1 MVWTNETRP
10 ICGAG
15 PLDSLARAALPKKLA
30 GRSDLHLALIVLTMF
45 LFFIV
50 RYSPLSPAGLESR
63 TMRSPERMRRWAAL
77 PCLLLLAAGTNLLP
91 EKFRIKRYK
100 FWMRTVLF
108 VAGWFF
114 SWEWPARLG
123 PLFGDPVVSE

>member
-1 MVWTNETRP
+1 
-10 ICGAG
+10 
-15 PLDSLARAALPKKLA
+15 
-30 GRSDLHLALIVLTMF
+30 
-45 LFFIV
+45 
-50 RYSPLSPAGLESR
+50 
-63 TMRSPERMRRWAAL
+63 MRSPERMRRWAAL

-100 FWMRTVLF
+100 LWMRTVLF

-123 PLFGDPVVSE
+123 PLFGDPVV